1 MTPATRT
8 SLLAPAGLLVGP
20 AFWIASTQAGQILPY
35 LACSSA
41 WASPALLAFPG
52 AILSLGAAWV
62 SWRASRPDV
71 APYGERSV
79 YPNAFPFVGRI
90 AGLAG
95 LIFAYALT
103 LQGLSSMLL
112 TGCER

>member
-1 MTPATRT
+1 VTPAVRNG
-8 SLLAPAGLLVGP
+8 LLAPAGLLVGP
-20 AFWIASTQAGQILPY
+20 AFLLASTQAGQMLPY

-41 WASPALLAFPG
+41 WASPAFVAFPG
-52 AILSLGAAWV
+52 AALSVAAGWV
-62 SWRASRPDV
+62 SWRAARPEV
-71 APYGERSV
+71 APFGERSV
-79 YPNAFPFVGRI
+79 YPNAFAFVGRLG
-90 AGLAG
+90 ALAA